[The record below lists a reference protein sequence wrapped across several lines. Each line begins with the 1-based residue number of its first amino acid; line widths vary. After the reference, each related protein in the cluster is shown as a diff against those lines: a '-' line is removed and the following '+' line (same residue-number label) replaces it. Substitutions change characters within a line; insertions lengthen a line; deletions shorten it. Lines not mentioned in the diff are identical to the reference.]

1 QIFLSLALL
10 SVSRKNNN
18 RDEIMKLNNPILIE
32 LFEMAVNARA
42 IVSLNDICA
51 KVIFLVPDSTP
62 VTIYIGYA
70 FEEPVP
76 PVWMNDITS
85 QTRMTLEEFKL
96 LVSRYSYYRGF
107 L

>member
-1 QIFLSLALL
+1 
-10 SVSRKNNN
+10 
-18 RDEIMKLNNPILIE
+18 MKLNNPILIE

-51 KVIFLVPDSTP
+51 KVVFYVPDSTP
-62 VTIYIGYA
+62 VTIFIGYA

-76 PVWMNDITS
+76 PVWMNDITA
-85 QTRMTLEEFKL
+85 QTRMTLDEFKS
-96 LVSRYSYYRGF
+96 LVSRYSYYCGF

>member
-1 QIFLSLALL
+1 
-10 SVSRKNNN
+10 
-18 RDEIMKLNNPILIE
+18 MKLNNPILIE

-85 QTRMTLEEFKL
+85 QTRVTLEEFKL